1 MAKTA
6 FVTGGTGF
14 IGINLIQLLVSE
26 GWDVTALHRPTSNI
40 TYLKSLP
47 IKLAEGSI
55 TDRQSLHA
63 AIPEGTDVVFHVAGD
78 TNFWSKQNARQN
90 AINIDGTRNM
100 IDAAASKGVETFIHT
115 SSTSAWGRV
124 KGVVTEDTPQAGK
137 DSWINYERSKHLG
150 ELDYRFQPM
159 TVAVQDNYDWL
170 VKEGLLA
177 KSG

>member
-40 TYLKSLP
+40 
-47 IKLAEGSI
+47 
-55 TDRQSLHA
+55 
-63 AIPEGTDVVFHVAGD
+63 
-78 TNFWSKQNARQN
+78 
-90 AINIDGTRNM
+90 M

-115 SSTSAWGRV
+115 SSISAWGRV

-159 TVAVQDNYDWL
+159 RVAVQDNYDWL